1 MSSSSSI
8 AAARRR
14 RAGGNAGPTP
24 TNKPIQPQPPQQQA
38 LPNPLVL
45 LQQHHMKI
53 TSMDKQINEL
63 IATGSNTE
71 TTSNSSQSHLDMNE
85 ITTNIMNNIEQQ
97 LDLKAF
103 YDNDERLMNEIETL
117 KTTVQSQQLLINSLN
132 TSVNHLIT
140 KIEFSAIVASVPE
153 EEHFQSLLDNDNDNE
168 QIEKSTMMTDNTEK
182 TTFSETI
189 LDQEKFN
196 FTDVAVSIGENDI
209 SLEMLAK
216 DTNVDVDVG
225 LEVSA

>member
-1 MSSSSSI
+1 M
-8 AAARRR
+8 
-14 RAGGNAGPTP
+14 
-24 TNKPIQPQPPQQQA
+24 
-38 LPNPLVL
+38 

-63 IATGSNTE
+63 IATGSSTE
-71 TTSNSSQSHLDMNE
+71 TTSNSPQSHLDVNE
-85 ITTNIMNNIEQQ
+85 ITANIMNNIEQQ

-103 YDNDERLMNEIETL
+103 YDNDERLMNEIESL

-140 KIEFSAIVASVPE
+140 KIEFAAIVASVPE
-153 EEHFQSLLDNDNDNE
+153 EEHLQTLLDATDNDVDIDNNKNNKNDNDTDNDNDN
-168 QIEKSTMMTDNTEK
+168 KSLNNENP
-182 TTFSETI
+182 TFPEVI

-196 FTDVAVSIGENDI
+196 FTNVDFSTSGKDI

-216 DTNVDVDVG
+216 DTTLGVG
-225 LEVSA
+225 LDVEFSTGSQ